1 MREKGKEA
9 GEPSTYRTQ
18 ENSIVKLASLVQVH
32 LQKARPR
39 QEVRTWS
46 RLAHTYEVRH
56 SLQSS
61 AVLHSH
67 EWTGSRGEGLRQKE
81 NRSVSMS
88 VPGTEQVLNNYLR
101 DGSVD
106 GDSGS

>member
-9 GEPSTYRTQ
+9 GEPSIYRAQ
-18 ENSIVKLASLVQVH
+18 ENPIVKLASPVQVH
-32 LQKARPR
+32 SQKTRPR

-46 RLAHTYEVRH
+46 CLSHTYEVRH

-61 AVLHSH
+61 VVLHSH

-81 NRSVSMS
+81 NWSVSMS
-88 VPGTEQVLNNYLR
+88 VPGTE
-101 DGSVD
+101 
-106 GDSGS
+106 